1 MNPELPH
8 LTREELEVRLTALL
22 LGELP
27 PAEAGAMMQLV
38 ANDAELGQLLARLK
52 LTIGLVRAAAAVPA
66 HEAPA
71 PEAPRQL
78 APERREKLLKHFK
91 LPTPRQLGV
100 PLLPPKKKFPRWILP
115 ALAGTAVLVI
125 MAGLFGPTLGGYKA
139 SQKYSITRESVSLGL
154 ESPDRVVLA
163 ASEAAAKALKNVPPP
178 PPSAKGISPTTP
190 AEPPPRSEERFARLY
205 ASDEQQ
211 TKLNWGGTSGGVGF
225 GGGSGGGGAGGPNVA
240 GVAVAGKQSGLAFGY
255 ESDRKEAE
263 GRRESLARLAD
274 GTTATATSSL
284 AAPANTITASGTIS
298 VNAGFSGGGAVNQ
311 PTAAGGYYQRR
322 YGVAEN
328 SSGVTEDKLGRAQLA
343 EKDAVLQVEAG
354 DKLATQS
361 ASQWFAKAAETTRN
375 LDRSGDSLFRRQLGE
390 TAQQAPADVS
400 GGDLYFDTAKA
411 GEASKDWDFS
421 VATAD
426 RPVSLGTE
434 VAVKVKVA
442 PARPASGTRG
452 NGVTDLSVR
461 LPMPTLKGTPEQL
474 VEGKNI
480 ENLEKTLAQQRAHW
494 GEIQQAV
501 TAPEDQVK
509 LRSVSNRKAG
519 DSDVKLFAKFESA
532 PGFDLADG
540 VSEAKPATATPAA
553 PQLALVGI
561 SEVTGTKRTKLT
573 GAEGAVTG
581 LARDDFGGLR
591 FRADANGSAAE
602 KQPASVATPV
612 PVLGDVPTVGRFF
625 LEKQSQEAAT
635 PVQADQQVEL
645 NYRSSIPGSRE
656 KAELELKRLEQ
667 ASREESLAKEE
678 RAKQLKAEPQPSNPE
693 PGQATSDAYA
703 SKKRELEDLVQF
715 KKTISLKLLSEQADV
730 NLPKTAMVEIVN
742 RATPATKP
750 TASTWERM
758 RGAVTG
764 GHNSFESAARIRLH
778 ENDSDFPV
786 LYQAQVGFDPYLIQT
801 EFETIQSKPVLAK
814 AAEALQLSQKWA
826 QKYGQGRVLQPDETL
841 ALLKQ
846 KLNLKPVGGTSLVE
860 IGAKSDQPE
869 EAAAIANAV
878 ALAYADYR
886 LAQRKQLAPGG
897 VQTLGQALADQE
909 KKIAK
914 AEKELAELGA
924 KDAKVGEAEPA
935 SLPKPPPGAPVPQ
948 PEVVTAENP
957 FSTFSLNVADVSF
970 KLAQASLEKG
980 VMPEAASIRSEEF
993 INALDYRDPEP
1004 APGAPIAF
1012 AWERSRY
1019 PFAHN
1024 RDALRFS
1031 IKTAAAG
1038 RAGNRPLN
1046 LVLLLD
1052 NSGSMERADR
1062 VQIIREALRVLATQ
1076 LQPQDKV
1083 SVVAFARTARLW
1095 VDGLPGSQAGELVD
1109 RVGNLTPQ
1117 GGTNLEDAMAVAYR
1131 TALGYYMA
1139 NGMNRVVLLTDGAAN
1154 LGDVSPASLKEKV
1167 EHFRKQGIA
1176 LDCFGIGWEG
1186 YNDDLLETLSRNGDG
1201 RYGFVNTP
1209 EAAAT
1214 EFAAQLAGALQVAAS
1229 DVKVQVEFNPARVTA
1244 YRQVGY
1250 AKHQLTKEQFRD
1262 NTVDAA
1268 EIAAAEAGNG
1278 LYIIEANPQGQGA
1291 IATVRVRYKV
1301 PGTSDYRELEWTVP
1315 YTGAATALEQAS
1327 PAMRLCVTAAAF
1339 SEWLAG
1345 SPFAGEVNPSRLL
1358 PLLAGVPQIYG
1369 ADKRPEKLEWMVR
1382 QAKSVAGQ

>member
-1 MNPELPH
+1 MLELAKAETGKAPTVWERTKAALGAEGVERSARLIASVPLQISENPQ
-8 LTREELEVRLTALL
+8 
-22 LGELP
+22 
-27 PAEAGAMMQLV
+27 AGAH
-38 ANDAELGQLLARLK
+38 AEDGEKYLTTQAK
-52 LTIGLVRAAAAVPA
+52 LMKSGAVLDRAAKKLNLDETA
-66 HEAPA
+66 
-71 PEAPRQL
+71 RQ
-78 APERREKLLKHFK
+78 H
-91 LPTPRQLGV
+91 
-100 PLLPPKKKFPRWILP
+100 
-115 ALAGTAVLVI
+115 LAG
-125 MAGLFGPTLGGYKA
+125 
-139 SQKYSITRESVSLGL
+139 
-154 ESPDRVVLA
+154 
-163 ASEAAAKALKNVPPP
+163 NV
-178 PPSAKGISPTTP
+178 
-190 AEPPPRSEERFARLY
+190 
-205 ASDEQQ
+205 
-211 TKLNWGGTSGGVGF
+211 
-225 GGGSGGGGAGGPNVA
+225 
-240 GVAVAGKQSGLAFGY
+240 
-255 ESDRKEAE
+255 
-263 GRRESLARLAD
+263 
-274 GTTATATSSL
+274 
-284 AAPANTITASGTIS
+284 
-298 VNAGFSGGGAVNQ
+298 
-311 PTAAGGYYQRR
+311 
-322 YGVAEN
+322 
-328 SSGVTEDKLGRAQLA
+328 
-343 EKDAVLQVEAG
+343 
-354 DKLATQS
+354 
-361 ASQWFAKAAETTRN
+361 
-375 LDRSGDSLFRRQLGE
+375 
-390 TAQQAPADVS
+390 
-400 GGDLYFDTAKA
+400 
-411 GEASKDWDFS
+411 S
-421 VATAD
+421 VALEPNTSIFD
-426 RPVSLGTE
+426 
-434 VAVKVKVA
+434 VKVKG
-442 PARPASGTRG
+442 R
-452 NGVTDLSVR
+452 N
-461 LPMPTLKGTPEQL
+461 PE
-474 VEGKNI
+474 
-480 ENLEKTLAQQRAHW
+480 
-494 GEIQQAV
+494 
-501 TAPEDQVK
+501 
-509 LRSVSNRKAG
+509 
-519 DSDVKLFAKFESA
+519 ESA
-532 PGFDLADG
+532 RIANAIAEEYINLKREMRASTSDTSLSGMTEG
-540 VSEAKPATATPAA
+540 V
-553 PQLALVGI
+553 L
-561 SEVTGTKRTKLT
+561 
-573 GAEGAVTG
+573 
-581 LARDDFGGLR
+581 
-591 FRADANGSAAE
+591 
-602 KQPASVATPV
+602 
-612 PVLGDVPTVGRFF
+612 
-625 LEKQSQEAAT
+625 
-635 PVQADQQVEL
+635 
-645 NYRSSIPGSRE
+645 
-656 KAELELKRLEQ
+656 KAEREIRQAEAELKRLEQ
-667 ASREESLAKEE
+667 QATPELAKS
-678 RAKQLKAEPQPSNPE
+678 EPPPPSNPE

-703 SKKRELEDLVQF
+703 AKKREVEDLVQF
-715 KKTISLKLLSEQADV
+715 KKMMSLKLLSEKADV
-730 NLPKTAMVEIVN
+730 NLPKTAMVEIVG

-764 GHNSFESAARIRLH
+764 GYNSFESAARIRLH
-778 ENDSDFPV
+778 ENDSDISMLSV
-786 LYQAQVGFDPYLIQT
+786 KQSQVGYDPYFIQT

-826 QKYGQGRVLQPDETL
+826 QKYGQGRVLQPEETL

-886 LAQRKQLAPGG
+886 LAQRKQLATGG
-897 VQTLGQALADQE
+897 VQTLGEALADQE

-924 KDAKVGEAEPA
+924 KDAKVVEVEPA
-935 SLPKPPPGAPVPQ
+935 SLPKLPPGAPVPQ

-1131 TALGYYMA
+1131 TALGYYMP

-1301 PGTSDYRELEWTVP
+1301 PGTADYRELEWTVP

-1345 SPFAGEVNPSRLL
+1345 SPFAGEVNPTRLL

-1382 QAKSVAGQ
+1382 QAKSASGR

>member
-1 MNPELPH
+1 
-8 LTREELEVRLTALL
+8 
-22 LGELP
+22 
-27 PAEAGAMMQLV
+27 MMQLV
-38 ANDAELGQLLARLK
+38 AHDAELGQLLARLK
-52 LTIGLVRAAAAVPA
+52 LTISLVRSAAAVPA

-125 MAGLFGPTLGGYKA
+125 MAGLFGPTLGGSSKGSRLFSHSSY
-139 SQKYSITRESVSLGL
+139 GL
-154 ESPDRVVLA
+154 RGSTSDSGETAGSESPDGTVLA
-163 ASEAAAKALKNVPPP
+163 VSDYAAKVLKNVPPP
-178 PPSAKGISPTTP
+178 PPMRMLSMDAFPTAATIAPGPVVTSSPLPPAGAPTVVAGKPASAKGISPTTP
-190 AEPPPRSEERFARLY
+190 AEPSPRSEERFARLY
-205 ASDEQQ
+205 ASNEGQ
-211 TKLNWGGTSGGVGF
+211 TKLNWGGTAGSAGF

-240 GVAVAGKQSGLAFGY
+240 GVAVAGRQSGLAFGY
-255 ESDRKEAE
+255 ESDLNGPK
-263 GRRESLARLAD
+263 GDRESLAALTD
-274 GTTATATSSL
+274 GTTASTTSSFST
-284 AAPANTITASGTIS
+284 APAGPAVNRGTIS
-298 VNAGFSGGGAVNQ
+298 VSDAGFAGRVVNQ
-311 PTAAGGYYQRR
+311 EPAAAGNFR
-322 YGVAEN
+322 YALAGNV
-328 SSGVTEDKLGRAQLA
+328 SGVTDEKLGRAQLS
-343 EKDAVLQVEAG
+343 EKEAVLRVEAAE
-354 DKLATQS
+354 KLATQS
-361 ASQWFAKAAETTRN
+361 ASQWFAKAAETTRK
-375 LDRSGDSLFRRQLGE
+375 LDRSDDFLSRRQLGE
-390 TAQQAPADVS
+390 TAQPAPADIS
-400 GGDLYFDTAKA
+400 GGNLYFDTAKA
-411 GEASKDWDFS
+411 GEASKDWDS
-421 VATAD
+421 SAATAD

-434 VAVKVKVA
+434 VAVKAKVA
-442 PARPASGTRG
+442 PARPVSVTRG
-452 NGVTDLSVR
+452 NGVTDLSAR

-480 ENLEKTLAQQRAHW
+480 ESLDKTLAQQRADW
-494 GEIQQAV
+494 SEIQQAV
-501 TAPEDQVK
+501 TAPEDQVE
-509 LRSVSNRKAG
+509 LRSVNKRQAG
-519 DSDVKLFAKFESA
+519 DSDVKLFAKSESA
-532 PGFDLADG
+532 LGFDFADG
-540 VSEAKPATATPAA
+540 LSEAKPATATPPAA
-553 PQLALVGI
+553 YFSAG
-561 SEVTGTKRTKLT
+561 VTGQT
-573 GAEGAVTG
+573 
-581 LARDDFGGLR
+581 RDDFGVIR
-591 FRADANGSAAE
+591 KRIDAAATAPAN
-602 KQPASVATPV
+602 QPASVADPV
-612 PVLGDVPTVGRFF
+612 PVLGDVPTAGRFF
-625 LEKQSQEAAT
+625 RETQSQEAAT
-635 PVQADQQVEL
+635 PVQEDEHLVSNSQISNPESRKKSEL
-645 NYRSSIPGSRE
+645 G
-656 KAELELKRLEQ
+656 LKRLEQ
-667 ASREESLAKEE
+667 TVREESLAKEE
-678 RAKQLKAEPQPSNPE
+678 TAKQLKAEPPP
-693 PGQATSDAYA
+693 P
-703 SKKRELEDLVQF
+703 
-715 KKTISLKLLSEQADV
+715 
-730 NLPKTAMVEIVN
+730 PKA
-742 RATPATKP
+742 
-750 TASTWERM
+750 
-758 RGAVTG
+758 
-764 GHNSFESAARIRLH
+764 
-778 ENDSDFPV
+778 
-786 LYQAQVGFDPYLIQT
+786 
-801 EFETIQSKPVLAK
+801 
-814 AAEALQLSQKWA
+814 
-826 QKYGQGRVLQPDETL
+826 
-841 ALLKQ
+841 
-846 KLNLKPVGGTSLVE
+846 
-860 IGAKSDQPE
+860 
-869 EAAAIANAV
+869 
-878 ALAYADYR
+878 
-886 LAQRKQLAPGG
+886 
-897 VQTLGQALADQE
+897 
-909 KKIAK
+909 
-914 AEKELAELGA
+914 
-924 KDAKVGEAEPA
+924 PA
-935 SLPKPPPGAPVPQ
+935 SAPVPQ

-1031 IKTAAAG
+1031 VKTAAAG

-1062 VQIIREALRVLATQ
+1062 VQIIREALRVLATL

-1131 TALGYYMA
+1131 TALGYYMP

-1301 PGTSDYRELEWTVP
+1301 PGTADYRELEWTVP

-1345 SPFAGEVNPSRLL
+1345 SPFAGEVNPTRLL

-1382 QAKSVAGQ
+1382 QAKSASGR